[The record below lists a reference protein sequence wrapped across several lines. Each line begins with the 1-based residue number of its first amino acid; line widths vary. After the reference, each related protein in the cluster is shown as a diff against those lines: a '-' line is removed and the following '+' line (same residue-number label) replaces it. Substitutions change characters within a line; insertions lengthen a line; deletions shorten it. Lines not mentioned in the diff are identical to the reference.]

1 MDFKY
6 RIEQAQAK
14 LKDAEQAKTVAETQL
29 KTAKDECDAVIKK
42 METLGVT
49 PENIEAEIAKLEAEV
64 NDGLT
69 AIEQAIPT
77 IQ

>member
-1 MDFKY
+1 MDFKH

-29 KTAKDECDAVIKK
+29 KTAKDECDAVIKE

>member
-29 KTAKDECDAVIKK
+29 KTAKDECDAVIKE

-49 PENIEAEIAKLEAEV
+49 QENIEAEIAKLEAEV

>member
-29 KTAKDECDAVIKK
+29 KTAKDECDAVIEEMK
-42 METLGVT
+42 TLGVT
-49 PENIEAEIAKLEAEV
+49 PETIEAEIAKLEAEV

>member
-29 KTAKDECDAVIKK
+29 KTAKDECDAVIK
-42 METLGVT
+42 ETLIKIK
-49 PENIEAEIAKLEAEV
+49 EEQRAMRKKSSAK
-64 NDGLT
+64 
-69 AIEQAIPT
+69 
-77 IQ
+77 

>member
-29 KTAKDECDAVIKK
+29 KTAKDECDAVIEEMK
-42 METLGVT
+42 TLGVT
-49 PENIEAEIAKLEAEV
+49 PETIEAEIAKREAEV

>member
-14 LKDAEQAKTVAETQL
+14 LKDAEQAKTIAETQL
-29 KTAKDECDAVIKK
+29 KTAKDECDAVIKE

>member
-29 KTAKDECDAVIKK
+29 KTAKDECDAVIKE
-42 METLGVT
+42 MEMLGVT

>member
-29 KTAKDECDAVIKK
+29 KTAKDECDAVIKE
-42 METLGVT
+42 MEALGVT

>member
-1 MDFKY
+1 MGFKY

-29 KTAKDECDAVIKK
+29 KTAKDECDAVIKE